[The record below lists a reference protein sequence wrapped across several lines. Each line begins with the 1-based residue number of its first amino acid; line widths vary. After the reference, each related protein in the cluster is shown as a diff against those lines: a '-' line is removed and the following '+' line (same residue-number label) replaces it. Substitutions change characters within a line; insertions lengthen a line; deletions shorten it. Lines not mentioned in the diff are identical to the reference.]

1 MKHEQA
7 WLIDLDGTL
16 YAARWVKLAMAMEL
30 LCFGRGSIRILRTFR
45 QVHEELR
52 EGGVAAGEYSSPYQM
67 QIERTAGRLGSSPD
81 EVQTC
86 VVHWMFQRP
95 AKWLRLCRNRRLLG
109 EIERFRAAGGRTAV
123 VSDYPAR
130 EKLAALGVE
139 GLFDVVVASGEP
151 NGPLKLKPA
160 PDGYELAARCLDVV
174 AASCVV
180 LGDRDDAD
188 GEAARRAGM
197 RFRLIG

>member
-1 MKHEQA
+1 MKDEQA

-16 YAARWVKLAMAMEL
+16 YAARWVKLAMSIEL
-30 LCFGRGSIRILRTFR
+30 LCFGRMSIRVLRTFR

-52 EGGVAAGEYSSPYQM
+52 EGGLAVGEHSSPYQV
-67 QIERTAGRLGSSPD
+67 QIERAAARLGLSPD

-86 VVHWMFQRP
+86 VVKWMFQRP

-109 EIERFRAAGGRTAV
+109 EIERFRAGGGKTAI
-123 VSDYPAR
+123 VSDYPAQ

-139 GLFDVVVASGEP
+139 GLFDAVVASGEP
-151 NGPLKLKPA
+151 DGPLQLKPA

-197 RFRLIG
+197 KFRLIG